1 MSINKRAA
9 VYLRVSTVEQT
20 TENQLHSIN
29 KYCECQGW
37 AIKHVYTDHGISGA
51 KDKRPQ
57 LDQLKEDI
65 KKYKYD
71 TVVVFKF
78 DRLARSTSHLLE
90 CLQLFQSYGVDFVSV
105 TEGIDTS
112 TSIGKMIFTF
122 LGGIAEFERSLIQE
136 RIKAALDLRK
146 QQGVKLGRPRV
157 GFDVSEA
164 VRMRNEGNSY
174 RTIAKALGVSLGS
187 LHGQLKA
194 LESVQKTSVGESL

>member
-1 MSINKRAA
+1 MTTKRTA
-9 VYLRVSTVEQT
+9 VYLRVSTSDQT
-20 TENQLHSIN
+20 TENQLHSIK

-37 AIKHVYTDHGISGA
+37 TIKQVYTDEGVSGA

-65 KKYKYD
+65 KKHKYD
-71 TVVVFKF
+71 SLVVFKF

-157 GFDVSEA
+157 GFDV
-164 VRMRNEGNSY
+164 N
-174 RTIAKALGVSLGS
+174 KALKLKQQGLSWRELAKKLNVSSATLRRS
-187 LHGQLKA
+187 LTPLLKN
-194 LESVQKTSVGESL
+194 LQVESCK

>member
-1 MSINKRAA
+1 MKQVA
-9 VYLRVSTVEQT
+9 VYLRVSTNDQNP
-20 TENQLHSIN
+20 ENQLYSIQ
-29 KYCECQGW
+29 KYCQCQGW
-37 AIKHVYTDHGISGA
+37 KIKQVYTDEGISGA
-51 KDKRPQ
+51 KDSRPQ

-65 KKYKYD
+65 KKHRYD
-71 TVVVFKF
+71 SVVVFKF

-90 CLQLFQSYGVDFVSV
+90 CLQLFQRYSVDFISV

-122 LGGIAEFERSLIQE
+122 LGAIAEFERSLIQE
-136 RIKAALDLRK
+136 RIKSALDLRK
-146 QQGVKLGRPRV
+146 QQGVKLGRPRK

-164 VRMRNEGNSY
+164 VKMRNEGKSY

-194 LESVQKTSVGESL
+194 LESVQKTSPQECH